1 VTAGLRRIFW
11 SAVIGA
17 AIEAPLAICLI
28 HSRHGIDNASVAA
41 LVCMAV
47 HVPAILLLGGVARL
61 ISSAS
66 DPAWPQ
72 ALAFF
77 TQGFIFSMATWIL
90 WIVREKRS
98 NRR

>member
-1 VTAGLRRIFW
+1 LW

-28 HSRHGIDNASVAA
+28 NSRHGIDNASAA
-41 LVCMAV
+41 AMVCLTAHLPAV
-47 HVPAILLLGGVARL
+47 LLLGGVVRL

-77 TQGFIFSMATWIL
+77 TQGFIFSMATWIV
-90 WIVREKRS
+90 WTVREKIKSR
-98 NRR
+98 